1 MKSWKTHL
9 PFCVMLKQHAHH
21 SVMSLLQGDCQ
32 RSKSILQAKQCGQ
45 TCPSQI
51 FWRILQCF
59 KPPTMSSNASL
70 YALPLTT
77 LSSDNLMN
85 HESIKITDSLYIIV
99 VIWTGNPEKKLHTGH
114 LPNNFLFKF
123 SVFFFPMWLDCHH
136 FTSVARLWLAP
147 LARRNRTTSAW
158 PSCAAMYSGVK
169 PAYKYNSLVFNLWP
183 INILCPKKRVC
194 INIKIENLL

>member
-99 VIWTGNPEKKLHTGH
+99 VIWTGNPEKKLHIGH

-123 SVFFFPMWLDCHH
+123 SFFFSYVTWLPPFYLCSKALVGSTGKKEPHH
-136 FTSVARLWLAP
+136 FGMTLLCCHVQWSEA
-147 LARRNRTTSAW
+147 
-158 PSCAAMYSGVK
+158 
-169 PAYKYNSLVFNLWP
+169 SLQIQQFGF
-183 INILCPKKRVC
+183 
-194 INIKIENLL
+194 